1 MVVGPRRFTLS
12 SDLRGV
18 LTVTALALASLGVAA
33 LLMALV
39 LLLTRASAGAA

>member
-1 MVVGPRRFTLS
+1 MVVGRRRFTLR

-18 LTVTALALASLGVAA
+18 LTVTVLALATLGVAA

-39 LLLTRASAGAA
+39 LGLTVAGAP